1 MSERLQQE
9 WLCGKCWITNWRA
22 LFAPTENVLYF
33 YWLFVFSFCL
43 DYVHLSFLYFSGGT
57 KLTITGTNLATIK
70 EPKMRAKYGAAKS
83 ENVSAW
89 TPVNTLFH
97 IINALIGQVRW
108 TKAHIDRLSLIHTVL
123 MLAPSLYPWKKK
135 VITRAHTHTPGTQT
149 HTPDP
154 SVNQPRAHFL
164 FVFDVEFPFSSL
176 TFEMS
181 TSNKVALAN
190 PPLFT

>member
-1 MSERLQQE
+1 MWQMANHQLEGTLCSHRECIIFLLVVCFLLLS
-9 WLCGKCWITNWRA
+9 WLTLCSS
-22 LFAPTENVLYF
+22 F
-33 YWLFVFSFCL
+33 FSF
-43 DYVHLSFLYFSGGT
+43 FFFSGGT

-83 ENVSAW
+83 ENVSAC

-108 TKAHIDRLSLIHTVL
+108 TKAHIDCRSLIHTVL
-123 MLAPSLYPWKKK
+123 MLAPSPYPWKKGDNA
-135 VITRAHTHTPGTQT
+135 RTHTPGTQT

>member
-1 MSERLQQE
+1 MHVE
-9 WLCGKCWITNWRA
+9 
-22 LFAPTENVLYF
+22 LFLFPQYHCTIAFVLI
-33 YWLFVFSFCL
+33 FSTTSL
-43 DYVHLSFLYFSGGT
+43 VISFFFSGGT
-57 KLTITGTNLATIK
+57 MLTITGTNLATIK

-83 ENVSAW
+83 ENVSGWFQIPAHSFYW
-89 TPVNTLFH
+89 QNKKSSDLSW
-97 IINALIGQVRW
+97 QVRRRE
-108 TKAHIDRLSLIHTVL
+108 TNIDTQVFLCLSL
-123 MLAPSLYPWKKK
+123 SLCCLPPCEKNWFSDD
-135 VITRAHTHTPGTQT
+135 THTPGTQTRT

-181 TSNKVALAN
+181 TSNKAAPAN